1 MCGHGLHPSCSQVV
15 GTTALRAFLSSRRL
29 KADGSPERFPMTD
42 AIDVYLD
49 TILFPQLEHL
59 RVHSFPGAI
68 EAVVTDIRRRL
79 QSVLSHWQDMPTRN
93 TLLLLG
99 REEGAFYEPQSASL
113 EIRAFVVVTVRNSL
127 LEDLGIPGASLIPA
141 DVPDAEKPMQE
152 ADVQPIT
159 EAAIRYWQ
167 TVDLQGLHV
176 LPPAAEDDPFGHLRK
191 DAPRAWYVL
200 SSLAN
205 ARGRTVSFAPCQAP
219 RPSLPKATVEH
230 DPEER
235 SVVLSG
241 ITPGLIPWSRTLSTF
256 RGWACVGGDFC
267 PSEVSCYLTRPS
279 QSKTCW
285 IYSTRLSGYDIGSV
299 QERTLGCVAPVPS
312 SITSELISRNGV
324 KAVLRRCAD
333 RYHRRGAHY
342 PCKRWEFGAYSIS
355 TRLPPAGGNSF
366 LSSRLRD
373 EYPGLKFDG
382 LIAASHS
389 QRETTVFVQRL
400 LEMVDAPS
408 RQTLPCPRLC
418 FGAWRNRCHAEL
430 PADSNDGVCSPR
442 LCTSRTYSG

>member
-1 MCGHGLHPSCSQVV
+1 
-15 GTTALRAFLSSRRL
+15 
-29 KADGSPERFPMTD
+29 MTN

-49 TILFPQLEHL
+49 TILTLQLEHMG
-59 RVHSFPGAI
+59 VQPFPGAI

-79 QSVLSHWQDMPTRN
+79 QSVLSRWQDMPTRK

-99 REEGAFYEPQSASL
+99 REEGAFYEPRSASL

-241 ITPGLIPWSRTLSTF
+241 ITPEFDTLM
-256 RGWACVGGDFC
+256 
-267 PSEVSCYLTRPS
+267 VSSLRAIRNGRLKYLYSDSWKWLTRHPGKLYRALDFALA
-279 QSKTCW
+279 QGGTVVTQN
-285 IYSTRLSGYDIGSV
+285 YLLTARM
-299 QERTLGCVAPVPS
+299 A
-312 SITSELISRNGV
+312 
-324 KAVLRRCAD
+324 CA
-333 RYHRRGAHY
+333 RRGFARPAHTMD
-342 PCKRWEFGAYSIS
+342 EFYAKLRDAHLLDGLELPHLSVLASIS
-355 TRLPPAGGNSF
+355 EELGSGKSAPRR
-366 LSSRLRD
+366 SR
-373 EYPGLKFDG
+373 GL
-382 LIAASHS
+382 
-389 QRETTVFVQRL
+389 
-400 LEMVDAPS
+400 
-408 RQTLPCPRLC
+408 
-418 FGAWRNRCHAEL
+418 
-430 PADSNDGVCSPR
+430 
-442 LCTSRTYSG
+442 